1 MPRMYL
7 PTIMR
12 KATEGSSTVSVEGST
27 VEQVLEGLV
36 TSYPD
41 LRSHLFSDKG
51 DLLRHVLVILNGEDI
66 RSLDG
71 VRTTV
76 SDRDELQLLPAMAGG

>member
-1 MPRMYL
+1 MTKVYL

-12 KATEGSSTVSVEGST
+12 KEVDGRPVVEGGGET
-27 VEQVLEGLV
+27 VAQVLGSVV
-36 TSYPD
+36 TAHPP
-41 LRSHLFSDKG
+41 LKRHLYGENG

-66 RSLDG
+66 RSLQG

-76 SDRDELQLLPAMAGG
+76 SAHDELQLLPAMAGG